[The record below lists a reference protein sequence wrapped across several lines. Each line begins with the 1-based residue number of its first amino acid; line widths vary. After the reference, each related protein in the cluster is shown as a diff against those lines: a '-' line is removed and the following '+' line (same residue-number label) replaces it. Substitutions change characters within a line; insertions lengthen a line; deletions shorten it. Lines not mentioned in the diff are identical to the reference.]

1 MGKLIILFLT
11 LGLAQSLQSDSLVVK
26 LPETNFNFEQI
37 EKDAK
42 LIEEAAA
49 ARRKRFRFR
58 EIKNEPTLCQI
69 RYSWFI
75 NSLDVGTSIYA
86 INNRNNLV
94 ESNIILGDRPE
105 EWEFL
110 ALKLTTVPIAHSNIE
125 AEELSVLNGILTL
138 VVARN
143 IYLINTNE

>member
-1 MGKLIILFLT
+1 M
-11 LGLAQSLQSDSLVVK
+11 VK
-26 LPETNFNFEQI
+26 LPETEYNFEQI
-37 EKDAK
+37 EKDSK
-42 LIEEAAA
+42 LIEEAIG

-86 INNRNNLV
+86 INNRKNLI
-94 ESNIILGDRPE
+94 ESNIILSERPE

-125 AEELSVLNGILTL
+125 AEELSVLNGIITFCLLYTSPSPRDQRGSRMP
-138 VVARN
+138 ACA
-143 IYLINTNE
+143 

>member
-1 MGKLIILFLT
+1 M
-11 LGLAQSLQSDSLVVK
+11 VK
-26 LPETNFNFEQI
+26 LPETEYNFEQI
-37 EKDAK
+37 QKDAK

-58 EIKNEPTLCQI
+58 EIKNEPTLCQL

-94 ESNIILGDRPE
+94 ESNILLGNRPD

-110 ALKLTTVPIAHSNIE
+110 ALKLTTVPVAHSNLNK
-125 AEELSVLNGILTL
+125 EELDKIKN
-138 VVARN
+138 
-143 IYLINTNE
+143 